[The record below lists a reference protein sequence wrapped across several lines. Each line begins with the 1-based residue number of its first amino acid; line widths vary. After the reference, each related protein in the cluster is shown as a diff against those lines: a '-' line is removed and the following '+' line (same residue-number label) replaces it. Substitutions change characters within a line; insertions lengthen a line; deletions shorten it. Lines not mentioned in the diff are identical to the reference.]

1 MLNSPNDMNYKKAPG
16 DQVDQ
21 VISLYQKGA
30 IEEAL
35 ASAQQLIQQYPDP
48 PTIHNVLGA
57 CLSHTGQPKQSLY
70 HFKEALKLE
79 PSNPSTYNN
88 LGNILIDLQQYEEAQ
103 KLFEYA
109 IKINPD
115 FAEAYNNLGN
125 ARKEQKAYEEALSHY
140 EKAIELNPDYF
151 EAYNNLGVAFDKL
164 KNYAQAEKNFNKAIE
179 ISPEFAEAY
188 SNLGSTYT
196 DQKKYDEAIPCFEKA
211 IQINPNYAEAYNN
224 KGNCL
229 REKGLFSESIIAFD
243 KAITLKVGYYDAFY
257 NKGNSLND
265 QGKTL
270 DALKCFDQALEY
282 NPNLFQAKSERLY
295 LLNNICD
302 WSELEQVKHEL
313 PQLGISTPP
322 VRPFDL
328 STMEDHPERQ
338 LIRASRYVS
347 KTYSVDP
354 IPLPA
359 KPKSKPD
366 KIRIGYFS
374 ADFHEHPVSHQIAK
388 VLASHDRSKI
398 EVYAY
403 SFKQADDNM
412 RKRIIGAV
420 DHFKDVTNM
429 SDRDVALLARDDN
442 IDIAIDLMGYTK
454 NARTNIFAFRAA
466 PIQINFHGFPATMGA
481 NFIDYIIA
489 DPTTIP
495 NRLRHHYRE
504 KIIYL
509 PHTYMPTD
517 NTREISNRPMTRQEM
532 ELPEDGFVFCC
543 FNNNYKITPREFD
556 IWMRLLL
563 KVENS
568 VLWLSKSNQWAK
580 SNLQKEAR
588 LRGIDPSRLVFTK
601 WVTRQDHLARH
612 RLADLFLDTFNFNAH
627 STASDALWAGLP
639 VVTRIG
645 EQFVARVAASL
656 LTAIGLPELIVKTD
670 QEYEAL
676 ALELAT
682 NQSIL
687 ESIAKKLEKNRRSEP
702 LFKTETYT
710 QNLDQA
716 FEQAYTHYY
725 KGYPPKDI
733 IA

>member
-35 ASAQQLIQQYPDP
+35 ASAQQLIQQYPDTP
-48 PTIHNVLGA
+48 IIHNVLGA

-211 IQINPNYAEAYNN
+211 IQINPNYAEALKN
-224 KGNCL
+224 KGLCL
-229 REKGLFSESIIAFD
+229 KSQGRLSESLIAFNE
-243 KAITLKVGYYDAFY
+243 A
-257 NKGNSLND
+257 LN
-265 QGKTL
+265 
-270 DALKCFDQALEY
+270 C
-282 NPNLFQAKSERLY
+282 NPDLFEAKSERLY

-302 WSELEQVKHEL
+302 WSELDQVKHEL

-322 VRPFDL
+322 VRPFGFL
-328 STMEDHPERQ
+328 TLEDHPERQ

-454 NARTNIFAFRAA
+454 NARTNIFALRAA
-466 PIQINFHGFPATMGA
+466 PIQIVYLYESTMGA

-495 NRLRHHYRE
+495 NRLKHHYRE

-568 VLWLSKSNQWAK
+568 VLWLSKSNQWTK

-612 RLADLFLDTFNFNAH
+612 RLADLFLDTFYYNAH

-733 IA
+733 IV

>member
-1 MLNSPNDMNYKKAPG
+1 MLDSVTQETLNSEIHRLCDLFSQGSVKEVLTQVNQLLKRFPEATALHIIAG
-16 DQVDQ
+16 DANTKLKRFDT
-21 VISLYQKGA
+21 A
-30 IEEAL
+30 IENYTKA
-35 ASAQQLIQQYPDP
+35 
-48 PTIHNVLGA
+48 
-57 CLSHTGQPKQSLY
+57 
-70 HFKEALKLE
+70 
-79 PSNPSTYNN
+79 
-88 LGNILIDLQQYEEAQ
+88 IDL
-103 KLFEYA
+103 K
-109 IKINPD
+109 PD
-115 FAEAYNNLGN
+115 FAVSHFNLGVVFQDKGDFELAIRSYKVALEINPGYLEAYNNIGSILHDSGDFKAAIESYEKILAIDPNYSKAHNNMGTALKELGN
-125 ARKEQKAYEEALSHY
+125 IFAMKGDFPNAITHL
-140 EKAIELNPDYF
+140 EKALQVNAKDPEI
-151 EAYNNLGVAFDKL
+151 YNNLATAL
-164 KNYAQAEKNFNKAIE
+164 FN
-179 ISPEFAEAY
+179 
-188 SNLGSTYT
+188 
-196 DQKKYDEAIPCFEKA
+196 QKKYDEAIQCFEKA
-211 IQINPNYAEAYNN
+211 IQINPNYAEALKN
-224 KGNCL
+224 KGLCL
-229 REKGLFSESIIAFD
+229 KLRGQLKGSLIAFNE
-243 KAITLKVGYYDAFY
+243 A
-257 NKGNSLND
+257 LN
-265 QGKTL
+265 
-270 DALKCFDQALEY
+270 C
-282 NPNLFQAKSERLY
+282 NPDLFEAKRERLY
-295 LLNNICD
+295 INKEICD
-302 WSELEQVKHEL
+302 WSEVEQVKHEL
-313 PQLGISTPP
+313 PQQGISTPP
-322 VRPFDL
+322 VQPFGFL
-328 STMEDHPERQ
+328 TLEDHPERQ

-420 DHFKDVTNM
+420 DHFKDVSNM

-454 NARTNIFAFRAA
+454 NARTNIFAFRVA
-466 PIQINFHGFPATMGA
+466 PIQIVYLYESTMGA

-489 DPTTIP
+489 DPITIP

-639 VVTRIG
+639 IITCKG
-645 EQFVARVAASL
+645 EQFVARCAASF

>member
-1 MLNSPNDMNYKKAPG
+1 MLDSVTQETLNSEIHRLCDLFSQGSVKEVLTQVNQLLKRFPDATALHIIAG
-16 DQVDQ
+16 DANTKLKRFDT
-21 VISLYQKGA
+21 A
-30 IEEAL
+30 IENYTKA
-35 ASAQQLIQQYPDP
+35 
-48 PTIHNVLGA
+48 
-57 CLSHTGQPKQSLY
+57 
-70 HFKEALKLE
+70 
-79 PSNPSTYNN
+79 
-88 LGNILIDLQQYEEAQ
+88 IDL
-103 KLFEYA
+103 K
-109 IKINPD
+109 PD
-115 FAEAYNNLGN
+115 FAV
-125 ARKEQKAYEEALSHY
+125 SH
-140 EKAIELNPDYF
+140 F
-151 EAYNNLGVAFDKL
+151 NLGVVFQDKGDSKAAL
-164 KNYAQAEKNFNKAIE
+164 QSYRKAVILNPNYLEAHYNIGSILHDSGDFKAAIE
-179 ISPEFAEAY
+179 SYEKILAIDPNYSKAHNNMGTALKDKDEPEAAM
-188 SNLGSTYT
+188 
-196 DQKKYDEAIPCFEKA
+196 KCFEKA
-211 IQINPNYAEAYNN
+211 IQINPNYAEALKN
-224 KGNCL
+224 KGLCL
-229 REKGLFSESIIAFD
+229 KSQGRLSESLIAFNE
-243 KAITLKVGYYDAFY
+243 A
-257 NKGNSLND
+257 LN
-265 QGKTL
+265 
-270 DALKCFDQALEY
+270 C
-282 NPNLFQAKSERLY
+282 NPDLFEAKSERLY

-313 PQLGISTPP
+313 PQLGISTPS
-322 VRPFDL
+322 VRPFGL
-328 STMEDHPERQ
+328 FAMEDHPERQ

-454 NARTNIFAFRAA
+454 NARANIFAFRAA
-466 PIQINFHGFPATMGA
+466 PLQINQFAGTTGA
-481 NFIDYIIA
+481 KFMDYIVA

-568 VLWLSKSNQWAK
+568 VLWLKQSNQWAK

-612 RLADLFLDTFNFNAH
+612 RLADLFLDTFYYNAH

>member
-35 ASAQQLIQQYPDP
+35 ASAQQLIQQYPDT

-211 IQINPNYAEAYNN
+211 IQINPNYAEALKN
-224 KGNCL
+224 KGLCL
-229 REKGLFSESIIAFD
+229 KSQGRLSESLIAFNE
-243 KAITLKVGYYDAFY
+243 A
-257 NKGNSLND
+257 LN
-265 QGKTL
+265 
-270 DALKCFDQALEY
+270 C
-282 NPNLFQAKSERLY
+282 NPDLFEAKSERLY
-295 LLNNICD
+295 LLNDICD

-313 PQLGISTPP
+313 PQLGISTP
-322 VRPFDL
+322 VVDPFGFL
-328 STMEDHPERQ
+328 TLEDHPERQ

-466 PIQINFHGFPATMGA
+466 PLQIHLFGGTTGA
-481 NFIDYIIA
+481 KFMDYIVA
-489 DPTTIP
+489 DPITIP

-568 VLWLSKSNQWAK
+568 VLWLKQSNQWAK